1 MYYLDYLVNLKIK
14 KVHYSELIVV
24 KLMKL
29 KRLFT
34 FYAMSTLMKTFTDS

>member
-14 KVHYSELIVV
+14 KIHCSELIVV

-34 FYAMSTLMKTFTDS
+34 FYAMSALMKTFTDS